1 MPFSATLLWGATGL
15 EGTTLACRSS
25 LLEVIAFIER
35 LGARD
40 VKMSLELNLGV
51 LRLVESVFA
60 FNSLRA
66 RLRESSLS
74 GARSLFAAVRSG
86 AAVGSR
92 ASVSSAAMRSG
103 SSPSSRTVRSGAPS
117 VATTAETEAAAR
129 PESLVGSV

>member
-1 MPFSATLLWGATGL
+1 MPFSSTLLRGATGL
-15 EGTTLACRSS
+15 ECTVLAGRSS
-25 LLEVIAFIER
+25 LLEGFAFVER

-74 GARSLFAAVRSG
+74 GARSLLAAVRSG
-86 AAVGSR
+86 ATVGSMAPIPS
-92 ASVSSAAMRSG
+92 ASM
-103 SSPSSRTVRSGAPS
+103 
-117 VATTAETEAAAR
+117 
-129 PESLVGSV
+129 

>member
-1 MPFSATLLWGATGL
+1 MPISATLLSGATVL
-15 EGTTLACRSS
+15 IGTTLACRSS

-51 LRLVESVFA
+51 LRLVESFFA

-74 GARSLFAAVRSG
+74 GARSLLAAVRSG
-86 AAVGSR
+86 ATVGSMAPIPS
-92 ASVSSAAMRSG
+92 ASM
-103 SSPSSRTVRSGAPS
+103 
-117 VATTAETEAAAR
+117 
-129 PESLVGSV
+129 